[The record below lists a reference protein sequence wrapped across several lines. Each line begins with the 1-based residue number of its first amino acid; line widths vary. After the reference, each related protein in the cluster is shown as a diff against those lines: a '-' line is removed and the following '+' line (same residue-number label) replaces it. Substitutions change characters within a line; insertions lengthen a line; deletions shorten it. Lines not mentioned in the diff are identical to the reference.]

1 LGKIVEDSGS
11 LNEVNAYVLK
21 AILDAGQERVVV
33 ASRDIFD
40 DHGTKLLAQHKPLT
54 SVLQQRLLERRL
66 RAPLESSLRFES
78 GLDKTQLR
86 QALVSLLESDHGLAA
101 LVRPW
106 AKAVEAQV
114 TSLPLDPSLLFLLT
128 TLQATAPKAFE
139 HAVQGLALAGAMSAR
154 SGAGPGDLRLA
165 MIAGLVHDIGEL
177 HLDPDLC
184 GNSLGLDLRQF
195 RQLVTHAHL
204 GQMLLSGLKQYPL
217 ALSRAVGEH
226 HERLDGSGYPS
237 GRSGDAL
244 SPLGRMLAVV
254 ETTLGVLDAPDVPLA
269 RASFA
274 LRVVPGEYD
283 GTWVDIV
290 AGAAR
295 SASLRSRT
303 GAAAS
308 NDRAWAGLAQAD
320 RQIVGATEAAQQLAN
335 DVSRPVRAVASR
347 AAHLLHRLRTGWNEM
362 GLWAGASDYSNSSG
376 EVAMAEEE
384 LRYRLSVMKRDCL
397 ALQPDLS
404 DSEALRMEPL
414 WRCLAADPAR

>member
-1 LGKIVEDSGS
+1 MQDSGA
-11 LNEVNAYVLK
+11 LNEVNVFVLK
-21 AILDAGQERVVV
+21 AILDAGEERVVV

-40 DHGTKLLAQHKPLT
+40 DHGVKLLAQHKQLT
-54 SVLQQRLLERRL
+54 SALQQRLLERRL
-66 RAPLESSLRFES
+66 RVPLESSLRFEA

-86 QALVSLLESDHGLAA
+86 QALVSLVESDHALAT

-106 AKAVEAQV
+106 AKAVEEQV
-114 TSLPLDPSLLFLLT
+114 TSLALDPALLFLLT
-128 TLQATAPKAFE
+128 TMQATTPKVFE

-184 GNSLGLDLRQF
+184 GNRRDLDLQQF

-204 GQMLLSGLKQYPL
+204 GEILLAGLTQYPL

-226 HERLDGSGYPS
+226 HERLDGSGYPA
-237 GRSGDAL
+237 GRPADAI

-283 GTWVDIV
+283 GTWVGMV
-290 AGAAR
+290 TSAAK
-295 SASLRSRT
+295 SAPLRPRT
-303 GAAAS
+303 GNS
-308 NDRAWAGLAQAD
+308 VSDDRAWAGLAQAD
-320 RQIVGATEAAQQLAN
+320 RHMVSASEEAQRLAH
-335 DVSRPVRAVASR
+335 DSSPSVRAAALR
-347 AAHLLHRLRTGWNEM
+347 AAHRLQRLRAGWNEM
-362 GLWAGASDYSNSSG
+362 GLWAGTSDYPNGSE
-376 EVAMAEEE
+376 EVVMAQEE
-384 LRYRLSVMKRDCL
+384 LRYRLSVMERDCL
-397 ALQPDLS
+397 ALQPDLN
-404 DSEALRMEPL
+404 DGDVRRMEPL
-414 WRCLAADPAR
+414 WRCLAADSAR